1 MGFWLLEAFN
11 EKDTPICEEIKRLH
25 KFNKIEVVKKC
36 YAEMLE
42 KIAQE
47 EMKDCE

>member
-25 KFNKIEVVKKC
+25 KFNKLEVVKQC

-42 KIAQE
+42 KIAKLEAKEQ
-47 EMKDCE
+47 D

>member
-1 MGFWLLEAFN
+1 MGLWLLQAYC